1 MFSDKEGEAAVKSA
15 RMIIEA
21 KVKGNKYPDIDY
33 PDKFDKEM
41 GVFVTI
47 NKHPSDDL
55 RGCIGYPEP
64 VFKLKD
70 ALRKAAESA
79 TDDPRFPPLSE
90 DELNRVVIEV
100 TLLTPPEEIDYE
112 NPEDL
117 IKLIKCGKDGLII
130 SKGVYKGLLLPQVP
144 VEYDWDEDEVLSH
157 TCRKAGLM
165 PNSWRKGDCSVE
177 KFQGEIFAEKEP
189 VGEIIKKE
197 LK

>member
-1 MFSDKEGEAAVKSA
+1 MFSDKEGEAAVKAA

-21 KVKGNKYPDIDY
+21 KVKGDKYPDIDY
-33 PDKFDKEM
+33 PDRFDKKM

-47 NKHPSDDL
+47 NKHPTGDL

-64 VFKLKD
+64 IFTLKM
-70 ALRKAAESA
+70 ALEKAAESA
-79 TDDPRFPPLSE
+79 TNDPRFPPLGE
-90 DELNRVVIEV
+90 DELSGIVVEV

-112 NPEDL
+112 NPDEL
-117 IKLIKCGKDGLII
+117 IQKINCGKDGLII
-130 SKGVYKGLLLPQVP
+130 SRGPYKGLLLPQVP
-144 VEYDWDEDEVLSH
+144 VEHDWDEDEFLSH
-157 TCRKAGLM
+157 TCRKAGLTAK
-165 PNSWRKGDCSVE
+165 SWRKGDCSVE